1 MYPSSLRYFIGI
13 SHHINFMPGFNHYAK
28 LKRLLDAEPP
38 GWYIV
43 RINEPTNATNFKGE
57 KVTFDHYYRLYS
69 TDGTAIKYGK
79 FQQLARLAVALNKPE
94 EALPVID

>member
-1 MYPSSLRYFIGI
+1 MS
-13 SHHINFMPGFNHYAK
+13 NFNHYAK
-28 LKRLLDAEPP
+28 LKRILDAEPP

-43 RINEPTNATNFKGE
+43 RINKPTAATNFKGE

-69 TDGTAIKYGK
+69 ATGTTIRYGK
-79 FQQLARLAVALNKPE
+79 FQQLARLATALNIPE